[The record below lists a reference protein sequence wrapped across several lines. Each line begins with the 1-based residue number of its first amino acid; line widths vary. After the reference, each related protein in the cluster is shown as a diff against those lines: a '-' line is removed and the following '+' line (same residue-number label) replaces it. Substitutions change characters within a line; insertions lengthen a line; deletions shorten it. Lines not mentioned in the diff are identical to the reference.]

1 MSAWLELDAARIQVG
16 TDEFLRQLLSY
27 MDPSEVFTLLN
38 LIIRILG
45 QGLSERNIIIIII
58 NFIDIFRP
66 EDPIVTET
74 RKTDITQIQLYI

>member
-1 MSAWLELDAARIQVG
+1 MLRSTLRI
-16 TDEFLRQLLSY
+16 
-27 MDPSEVFTLLN
+27 
-38 LIIRILG
+38 I
-45 QGLSERNIIIIII
+45 IIIIII